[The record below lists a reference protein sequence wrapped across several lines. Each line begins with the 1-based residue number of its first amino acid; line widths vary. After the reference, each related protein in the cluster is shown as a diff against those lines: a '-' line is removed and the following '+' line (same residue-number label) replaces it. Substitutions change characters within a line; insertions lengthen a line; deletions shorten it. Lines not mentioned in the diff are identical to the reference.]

1 MAVIILIAIC
11 TENYLKG
18 LKYLEIVSQMFI
30 EKTLQVYAKL
40 PKVVGTAAGHFND
53 SHTFG
58 VVLYF
63 NLQKIHHH
71 HDNPFSDWDVVYQC
85 FTTIF
90 CLLYQILALVINYWW
105 HPFIMVDCSYT
116 IIKIWILKHRLLV
129 SIISYF
135 QLKTTANEA
144 MMMKKIKNQNWRR
157 RISISVAQF
166 FVYSWGTG
174 YFAQQNVFGQNYGL
188 FSQAF

>member
-1 MAVIILIAIC
+1 MVRFNQTKFEIGVTNSNRTGVAVIILIAIC

-71 HDNPFSDWDVVYQC
+71 HDNPFSD
-85 FTTIF
+85 
-90 CLLYQILALVINYWW
+90 
-105 HPFIMVDCSYT
+105 
-116 IIKIWILKHRLLV
+116 
-129 SIISYF
+129 
-135 QLKTTANEA
+135 
-144 MMMKKIKNQNWRR
+144 
-157 RISISVAQF
+157 
-166 FVYSWGTG
+166 
-174 YFAQQNVFGQNYGL
+174 
-188 FSQAF
+188 